1 MNGVTGHRHGDNS
14 HPLKNPKM
22 PAHRTH
28 LAVQT
33 VGPQK
38 TSEPLKIRAG
48 AVSAAC
54 LHAVLPAPQ
63 VTPHQSPTPQT

>member
-1 MNGVTGHRHGDNS
+1 VKTGSHRHPNRDA
-14 HPLKNPKM
+14 LL